1 MAILQLRYHTHD
13 PSSPR
18 LANQRLNWRYLS
30 NILQKKMRGLLKQI
44 YQIGTKMLNSKFF
57 KFEDMDPTKKKNH
70 TCVHKYID
78 IYITRIYALPH
89 SFQNVTFRYQMRVW
103 KNADHEQ
110 ASETTRGTYPCTKP
124 LLLKPHRE
132 WVGFLYA

>member
-30 NILQKKMRGLLKQI
+30 NILQKKRCALLEQI

-57 KFEDMDPTKKKNH
+57 KFEDMDPTKKIIRVHNTYICLTSQLP
-70 TCVHKYID
+70 TCDLSVSNAGLEKCWSRASLWNNKRNLSLYKAAFAEASPWMGRLPVCLGSIQR
-78 IYITRIYALPH
+78 IT
-89 SFQNVTFRYQMRVW
+89 
-103 KNADHEQ
+103 
-110 ASETTRGTYPCTKP
+110 
-124 LLLKPHRE
+124 
-132 WVGFLYA
+132 